1 MVLGLASGAGGGC
14 RGGGRNGR
22 GFQIADDVTHGGG
35 VAPFAAFDDV
45 VDRAGCSSSEGN
57 WLQKWMRVAVLW

>member
-1 MVLGLASGAGGGC
+1 MALGIASGLGGRC

-35 VAPFAAFDDV
+35 ALVAAFDDV
-45 VDRAGCSSSEGN
+45 VDGTGCSSFEGN
-57 WLQKWMRVAVLW
+57 